1 MSGILS
7 KIKSKI
13 HAIVFWQS
21 SLGDIANKLYDLKI
35 FYKYSFRKNK
45 FKSKG
50 NQRAFLTKQ
59 YHIVEKGL
67 ALPNPR
73 LGFGKEKINLL
84 INRSKKYIEQYEED
98 DLIMTIKNCLSEY
111 MEFNKDNNVDIT
123 GEYFEKVIAFSEK
136 NLAQN
141 DGGTKTV
148 SKDELKKITNIP
160 FEAFLKSRFSVRD
173 FDAKDLD
180 IEQIKK
186 AVNLAKHTPSVC
198 NRQSWSAH
206 IFTKEEQILPL
217 LKLQGGN
224 NGFTDSINRLLVITT
239 DTKAFTTLES
249 NQVYVDGGLFSMN
262 LVLAL
267 HSLDIGA
274 CCLNTCFPYTTEKA
288 VKNIGNISENE
299 KLIMMIGLGNLKEQ
313 YKVAISKKKDLSKI
327 LKIH

>member
-1 MSGILS
+1 
-7 KIKSKI
+7 
-13 HAIVFWQS
+13 
-21 SLGDIANKLYDLKI
+21 
-35 FYKYSFRKNK
+35 
-45 FKSKG
+45 
-50 NQRAFLTKQ
+50 
-59 YHIVEKGL
+59 
-67 ALPNPR
+67 
-73 LGFGKEKINLL
+73 
-84 INRSKKYIEQYEED
+84 
-98 DLIMTIKNCLSEY
+98 MTIKNCLSEY